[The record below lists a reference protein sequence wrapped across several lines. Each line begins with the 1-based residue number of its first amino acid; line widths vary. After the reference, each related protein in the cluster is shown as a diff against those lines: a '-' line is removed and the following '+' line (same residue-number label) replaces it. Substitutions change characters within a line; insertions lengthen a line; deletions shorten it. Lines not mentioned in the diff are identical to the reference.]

1 MRCGEGGGGGVNG
14 FSLIMTPPRMTI
26 SSFRTAKFRTDTHR
40 CK

>member
-1 MRCGEGGGGGVNG
+1 MRGGEGVNG
-14 FSLIMTPPRMTI
+14 FTFIMTHPRMTI